1 MVFDFNA
8 KKSDKV
14 IGYVGYFRLVNG
26 FEKYLYMTVEEVEK
40 HGHKYSRTYRKGY
53 GNWKDDSDGM
63 ALKTVL
69 KLLLS
74 KYGYLSIELQ
84 KAVTF
89 DQSTVVSNSDDATNI
104 EDVEIVHT

>member
-1 MVFDFNA
+1 M
-8 KKSDKV
+8 
-14 IGYVGYFRLVNG
+14 
-26 FEKYLYMTVEEVEK
+26 
-40 HGHKYSRTYRKGY
+40 
-53 GNWKDDSDGM
+53 
-63 ALKTVL
+63 L

-104 EDVEIVHT
+104 EDVEIVYSGIS